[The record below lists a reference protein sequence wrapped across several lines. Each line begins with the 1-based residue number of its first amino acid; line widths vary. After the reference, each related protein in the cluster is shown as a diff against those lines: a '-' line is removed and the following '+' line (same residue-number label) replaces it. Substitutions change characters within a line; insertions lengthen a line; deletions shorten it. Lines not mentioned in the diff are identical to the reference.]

1 MRRILAIPILVCGL
15 VLAAACSRAPGPNI
29 PNATGSASASPS
41 AASGDYSAFFG
52 CMHQHGIS
60 VPDPAPSSPGA
71 VGEWVDQQSA
81 QNPGFDPA
89 AVACQSQLP
98 ASDPNSHPA
107 NQLPSAQQLEQ
118 LRTFAVCMRA
128 HGIDMS
134 DPTPTGDMTTGGRL
148 AHATRAQEQ
157 NDPGYKAAYQ
167 ACKDKLPG
175 GWFST
180 GKNR

>member
-15 VLAAACSRAPGPNI
+15 VLAAACSRAPGPDI
-29 PNATGSASASPS
+29 PNASGSASASPS

-60 VPDPAPSSPGA
+60 VPDPAPSSPGT

-98 ASDPNSHPA
+98 ASDPNSHATAPPA
-107 NQLPSAQQLEQ
+107 TAQQLEQ
-118 LRTFAVCMRA
+118 LRTYAVCMRA

-134 DPTPTGDMTTGGRL
+134 DPTPTGETIIGGRL
-148 AHATRAQEQ
+148 EHVTRAQLN
-157 NDPGYKAAYQ
+157 NDPGYKAAQ
-167 ACKDKLPG
+167 AACKDKLPAN
-175 GWFST
+175 WNTPRKS
-180 GKNR
+180 R